1 MEQPPSLSEV
11 QSAVPKPPAMSL
23 PARLLNVFASPGEVF
38 DDVQAAAPAASNWLV
53 PALLFALV
61 GVISVMIIFAQPT
74 IVQPIVEQQA
84 KKMDEAVKAGK
95 MTQAQA
101 DQAEKFMGPMTFK
114 IAGSA
119 FAVIGSIIRLL
130 WWALILWMLGKVLK
144 KPFGYGK
151 GLEVAGLGSMITV
164 LGGIVGLLLIVNF
177 SKLSATP
184 SLGALVKDFD
194 MTRKSHLMLGAAN
207 VFYFWQVGV
216 LSVGLSRLARVS
228 FVRTMPL
235 VLVCWVLQELLF
247 IFSGLGQFA
256 L

>member
-38 DDVQAAAPAASNWLV
+38 DDIQAAAPAASNWLV

-114 IAGSA
+114 IFGSV
-119 FAVIGSIIRLL
+119 FSVIGSFVRLL
-130 WWALILWMLGKVLK
+130 
-144 KPFGYGK
+144 
-151 GLEVAGLGSMITV
+151 
-164 LGGIVGLLLIVNF
+164 
-177 SKLSATP
+177 
-184 SLGALVKDFD
+184 
-194 MTRKSHLMLGAAN
+194 
-207 VFYFWQVGV
+207 
-216 LSVGLSRLARVS
+216 
-228 FVRTMPL
+228 
-235 VLVCWVLQELLF
+235 
-247 IFSGLGQFA
+247 
-256 L
+256 

>member
-1 MEQPPSLSEV
+1 MEQPPPLSEV
-11 QSAVPKPPAMSL
+11 QAATPKPPAMSL
-23 PARLLNVFASPGEVF
+23 WTRLLNVFASPGEVF
-38 DDVQAAAPAASNWLV
+38 DDIKATPPSASNWLI
-53 PALLFALV
+53 PALLFAVV

-119 FAVIGSIIRLL
+119 FAVIGSVVRLL
-130 WWALILWMLGKVLK
+130 WWGLILWLLGKILK

-151 GLEVAGLGSMITV
+151 GLEVAGLASMITV
-164 LGGIVGLLLIVNF
+164 LGAIVGLLLIVNF

-194 MTRKSHLMLGAAN
+194 MTRKSHLMMGAAN

-216 LSVGLSRLARVS
+216 FSVGLSRLAGVPFIRALS
-228 FVRTMPL
+228 L
-235 VLVCWVLQELLF
+235 VLACWVLQELLF
-247 IFSGLGQFA
+247 IFSGMGQLA